1 MKKSLLL
8 CLSLV
13 LVVIMVGC
21 NNSKG
26 GEDALTVF
34 DVNSSKVLITY
45 NNKTTTLTD
54 DKQKEFVS
62 LIKSIYK
69 STDVKD
75 DSTTKYDM
83 KIDFNNGNVVE
94 ISTALFLVSI
104 FVWNKGISNYESA
117 VHKWFLGNGQPF
129 PFSLVVLYKYFIRNL
144 CK

>member
-45 NNKTTTLTD
+45 NNKTTTLSD

-69 STDVKD
+69 GTDVKD
-75 DSTTKYDM
+75 DSITKYDM
-83 KIDFNNGNVVE
+83 KIDFNNGNMGEVSTGKKVFKFQNDVKK
-94 ISTALFLVSI
+94 ISDENL
-104 FVWNKGISNYESA
+104 NKLLEY
-117 VHKWFLGNGQPF
+117 VK
-129 PFSLVVLYKYFIRNL
+129 
-144 CK
+144 

>member
-26 GEDALTVF
+26 GEDALNVF

-45 NNKTTTLTD
+45 NNKTTTLSD

-69 STDVKD
+69 GTDVKD
-75 DSTTKYDM
+75 DGTTKYDM

-94 ISTALFLVSI
+94 ISTGKKVFKFQNDVKKISDENL
-104 FVWNKGISNYESA
+104 NKLLEY
-117 VHKWFLGNGQPF
+117 VK
-129 PFSLVVLYKYFIRNL
+129 
-144 CK
+144 

>member
-45 NNKTTTLTD
+45 NKKTTTLSD
-54 DKQKEFVS
+54 NKQKEFVS

-69 STDVKD
+69 GNDVKD

-83 KIDFNNGNVVE
+83 KIDFNNGNVGE
-94 ISTALFLVSI
+94 ISTGKKVFKFQNDVKKISDENL
-104 FVWNKGISNYESA
+104 NKLLEY
-117 VHKWFLGNGQPF
+117 VK
-129 PFSLVVLYKYFIRNL
+129 
-144 CK
+144 

>member
-34 DVNSSKVLITY
+34 DVNSSKVQITY
-45 NNKTTTLTD
+45 NNKTSTLTD
-54 DKQKEFVS
+54 NKQKEFVS

-69 STDVKD
+69 GTDVKD

-83 KIDFNNGNVVE
+83 KIDFNNGNMGEVSTGKKVFKFQNDVKK
-94 ISTALFLVSI
+94 ISDENL
-104 FVWNKGISNYESA
+104 N
-117 VHKWFLGNGQPF
+117 
-129 PFSLVVLYKYFIRNL
+129 SLLEYVK
-144 CK
+144 

>member
-21 NNSKG
+21 NNTKG

-34 DVNSSKVLITY
+34 DVNSSKVQITY

-54 DKQKEFVS
+54 NKQKEFVS

-69 STDVKD
+69 GTDVKD

-83 KIDFNNGNVVE
+83 KIDFNNGNVGE
-94 ISTALFLVSI
+94 ISTDKKVFKFQNDVKKISDENLNSLLE
-104 FVWNKGISNYESA
+104 FVK
-117 VHKWFLGNGQPF
+117 
-129 PFSLVVLYKYFIRNL
+129 
-144 CK
+144 

>member
-26 GEDALTVF
+26 GEDTLTVF
-34 DVNSSKVLITY
+34 DVNSSKVQITY

-54 DKQKEFVS
+54 NKQKEFVS

-69 STDVKD
+69 GTDVKD

-83 KIDFNNGNVVE
+83 KIDFNNGNMGEVSTGKKVFKFQNDVKK
-94 ISTALFLVSI
+94 ISDENL
-104 FVWNKGISNYESA
+104 NKLLEY
-117 VHKWFLGNGQPF
+117 VK
-129 PFSLVVLYKYFIRNL
+129 
-144 CK
+144 

>member
-34 DVNSSKVLITY
+34 DVNSSKVQITY
-45 NNKTTTLTD
+45 NNKTTTLSD

-69 STDVKD
+69 GTDVKD

-83 KIDFNNGNVVE
+83 KINFNNGNMGEVSTGKKVFKFQNDVKK
-94 ISTALFLVSI
+94 ISDENL
-104 FVWNKGISNYESA
+104 NKLLEY
-117 VHKWFLGNGQPF
+117 VK
-129 PFSLVVLYKYFIRNL
+129 
-144 CK
+144 

>member
-34 DVNSSKVLITY
+34 DVNSSKVQITY
-45 NNKTTTLTD
+45 NNKTATLSD

-69 STDVKD
+69 GTDVKD

-83 KIDFNNGNVVE
+83 KIDFNNGNMGEVSTGKKVFKFQNDVKK
-94 ISTALFLVSI
+94 ISDENL
-104 FVWNKGISNYESA
+104 NKLLEY
-117 VHKWFLGNGQPF
+117 VK
-129 PFSLVVLYKYFIRNL
+129 
-144 CK
+144 

>member
-54 DKQKEFVS
+54 NKQKEFVS

-69 STDVKD
+69 GTDVKD

-83 KIDFNNGNVVE
+83 KIDFNNGNIGE
-94 ISTALFLVSI
+94 ISTHKKVFKFQNDVKKISDENL
-104 FVWNKGISNYESA
+104 NKLLEY
-117 VHKWFLGNGQPF
+117 VK
-129 PFSLVVLYKYFIRNL
+129 
-144 CK
+144 

>member
-1 MKKSLLL
+1 MQKSLLL
-8 CLSLV
+8 CISLV

-26 GEDALTVF
+26 GEEALNAF

-104 FVWNKGISNYESA
+104 FVWNKGISNYESTGSEMVFREWA
-117 VHKWFLGNGQPF
+117 TIPFLY
-129 PFSLVVLYKYFIRNL
+129 SYIT
-144 CK
+144 

>member
-1 MKKSLLL
+1 MKKSLL

-26 GEDALTVF
+26 GEDTLTVF
-34 DVNSSKVLITY
+34 DVNSSKVQITY
-45 NNKTTTLTD
+45 NNKTTTLSD

-69 STDVKD
+69 GTDVKD

-83 KIDFNNGNVVE
+83 KIDFNNGNVGE
-94 ISTALFLVSI
+94 ISTGKKVFKFQNDVKKISDENL
-104 FVWNKGISNYESA
+104 NKLLEY
-117 VHKWFLGNGQPF
+117 VK
-129 PFSLVVLYKYFIRNL
+129 
-144 CK
+144 

>member
-21 NNSKG
+21 NNTKG
-26 GEDALTVF
+26 GEDTLTVF
-34 DVNSSKVLITY
+34 DVNSSKVLIAY

-54 DKQKEFVS
+54 NKQKEFVS

-69 STDVKD
+69 GTDVKD

-83 KIDFNNGNVVE
+83 KIDFNNGNMGEVSTGKKVFKFQNDVKK
-94 ISTALFLVSI
+94 ISDENL
-104 FVWNKGISNYESA
+104 NKLLEY
-117 VHKWFLGNGQPF
+117 VK
-129 PFSLVVLYKYFIRNL
+129 
-144 CK
+144 

>member
-21 NNSKG
+21 NNTKG

-45 NNKTTTLTD
+45 NNKTTTLSD

-69 STDVKD
+69 GTDVKD
-75 DSTTKYDM
+75 DSTTKYNM
-83 KIDFNNGNVVE
+83 KIDFNNGNVGEVSTGKKVFKFQNDVKK
-94 ISTALFLVSI
+94 ISDENL
-104 FVWNKGISNYESA
+104 NKLLEY
-117 VHKWFLGNGQPF
+117 VK
-129 PFSLVVLYKYFIRNL
+129 
-144 CK
+144 

>member
-34 DVNSSKVLITY
+34 DVNSSKVQITY

-54 DKQKEFVS
+54 NKQKEFVS

-69 STDVKD
+69 GTDVKD

-83 KIDFNNGNVVE
+83 KIDFNNGNVGE
-94 ISTALFLVSI
+94 ISTDKKVFKFQNDVKKISDENLNKLLE
-104 FVWNKGISNYESA
+104 FVK
-117 VHKWFLGNGQPF
+117 
-129 PFSLVVLYKYFIRNL
+129 
-144 CK
+144 

>member
-21 NNSKG
+21 NNTKG

-69 STDVKD
+69 DTDVKD
-75 DSTTKYDM
+75 DSNAQYNM
-83 KIDFNNGNVVE
+83 KIDFNNGNMGEVSTGKKVFKFQNDVKK
-94 ISTALFLVSI
+94 ISDENL
-104 FVWNKGISNYESA
+104 NKLLEY
-117 VHKWFLGNGQPF
+117 VK
-129 PFSLVVLYKYFIRNL
+129 
-144 CK
+144 

>member
-1 MKKSLLL
+1 MKKVYYYEESLLL
-8 CLSLV
+8 CISLV

-26 GEDALTVF
+26 GEEALNVF

-117 VHKWFLGNGQPF
+117 G
-129 PFSLVVLYKYFIRNL
+129 S
-144 CK
+144 

>member
-13 LVVIMVGC
+13 LVVIMAGC

-26 GEDALTVF
+26 GEDTLTVF
-34 DVNSSKVLITY
+34 DVNSSKVQITY
-45 NNKTTTLTD
+45 NNKTTTLLD

-69 STDVKD
+69 GTDVKD

-83 KIDFNNGNVVE
+83 KIDFNNGNVGE
-94 ISTALFLVSI
+94 ISTDKKVFKFQNDVKKISDENLNSLLE
-104 FVWNKGISNYESA
+104 FVK
-117 VHKWFLGNGQPF
+117 
-129 PFSLVVLYKYFIRNL
+129 
-144 CK
+144 

>member
-54 DKQKEFVS
+54 NKQKEFVS

-69 STDVKD
+69 GTDVKD

-83 KIDFNNGNVVE
+83 KIDFKNGNVGEVSTGKKVFKFQNDVKK
-94 ISTALFLVSI
+94 ISDENLNSLLE
-104 FVWNKGISNYESA
+104 FVK
-117 VHKWFLGNGQPF
+117 
-129 PFSLVVLYKYFIRNL
+129 
-144 CK
+144 

>member
-45 NNKTTTLTD
+45 NNKTTTLSD
-54 DKQKEFVS
+54 NKQKEFVS

-69 STDVKD
+69 GTDVKD

-83 KIDFNNGNVVE
+83 KIDFNNGNMGE
-94 ISTALFLVSI
+94 ISTDKKVFKFQNDVKKISDENL
-104 FVWNKGISNYESA
+104 NKLLEY
-117 VHKWFLGNGQPF
+117 VK
-129 PFSLVVLYKYFIRNL
+129 
-144 CK
+144 

>member
-34 DVNSSKVLITY
+34 DVNSSKVQITY
-45 NNKTTTLTD
+45 NNKTTTLSD

-69 STDVKD
+69 GTDVKD

-83 KIDFNNGNVVE
+83 KIDFNNGNVGEVSTGKKVFKFQNDVKK
-94 ISTALFLVSI
+94 ISDENL
-104 FVWNKGISNYESA
+104 NKLLEY
-117 VHKWFLGNGQPF
+117 VK
-129 PFSLVVLYKYFIRNL
+129 
-144 CK
+144 

>member
-1 MKKSLLL
+1 MKESLLL

-26 GEDALTVF
+26 GEDTLTVF

-45 NNKTTTLTD
+45 NNKTTTLSD
-54 DKQKEFVS
+54 NKQKEFVS

-69 STDVKD
+69 GTDVKD

-83 KIDFNNGNVVE
+83 KIDFNNGNMGEVSTGKKVFKFQNE
-94 ISTALFLVSI
+94 VKKISDENLNSLLE
-104 FVWNKGISNYESA
+104 FVK
-117 VHKWFLGNGQPF
+117 
-129 PFSLVVLYKYFIRNL
+129 
-144 CK
+144 

>member
-21 NNSKG
+21 NNPKG
-26 GEDALTVF
+26 GEDTLTVF
-34 DVNSSKVLITY
+34 DVNSSKVQITY
-45 NNKTTTLTD
+45 NNKTTTLSD

-69 STDVKD
+69 GTDVKD

-83 KIDFNNGNVVE
+83 KIDFNNGNMGE
-94 ISTALFLVSI
+94 ISTGKKVFKFQNDVKKISDENL
-104 FVWNKGISNYESA
+104 NKLLEY
-117 VHKWFLGNGQPF
+117 VK
-129 PFSLVVLYKYFIRNL
+129 
-144 CK
+144 

>member
-21 NNSKG
+21 NNTKG

-34 DVNSSKVLITY
+34 DVSSSKVQITY
-45 NNKTTTLTD
+45 NNKTTTLSD

-69 STDVKD
+69 GTDVKD

-83 KIDFNNGNVVE
+83 KIDFNNGNMGEVSTGKKFFKFQNDVKK
-94 ISTALFLVSI
+94 ISDENL
-104 FVWNKGISNYESA
+104 NKLLEY
-117 VHKWFLGNGQPF
+117 VK
-129 PFSLVVLYKYFIRNL
+129 
-144 CK
+144 

>member
-54 DKQKEFVS
+54 NKQKEFVS

-69 STDVKD
+69 GTDVKD

-83 KIDFNNGNVVE
+83 KIDFNNGNVGE
-94 ISTALFLVSI
+94 ISTDKKVFKFQNDVKKISDENLNSLLE
-104 FVWNKGISNYESA
+104 FVK
-117 VHKWFLGNGQPF
+117 
-129 PFSLVVLYKYFIRNL
+129 
-144 CK
+144 

>member
-26 GEDALTVF
+26 GEDTLTVF
-34 DVNSSKVLITY
+34 DVNSSKVQITY

-54 DKQKEFVS
+54 NKQKEFVS

-69 STDVKD
+69 GTDVKD

-83 KIDFNNGNVVE
+83 KIDFNNGNVGEVSTGKKVFKFQNDVKK
-94 ISTALFLVSI
+94 ISDENL
-104 FVWNKGISNYESA
+104 NKLLEY
-117 VHKWFLGNGQPF
+117 VK
-129 PFSLVVLYKYFIRNL
+129 
-144 CK
+144 

>member
-26 GEDALTVF
+26 GEDTLTVF
-34 DVNSSKVLITY
+34 DVNSSKVQITY

-54 DKQKEFVS
+54 NKQKEFVS

-83 KIDFNNGNVVE
+83 KIDFNNGNMGEVSTGKKVFKFQNDVKK
-94 ISTALFLVSI
+94 ISDENL
-104 FVWNKGISNYESA
+104 N
-117 VHKWFLGNGQPF
+117 
-129 PFSLVVLYKYFIRNL
+129 SLLEYVK
-144 CK
+144 

>member
-13 LVVIMVGC
+13 LAVIMVGC

-45 NNKTTTLTD
+45 NNKTTTLSD

-69 STDVKD
+69 DTDVKD

-104 FVWNKGISNYESA
+104 FV
-117 VHKWFLGNGQPF
+117 
-129 PFSLVVLYKYFIRNL
+129 
-144 CK
+144 

>member
-45 NNKTTTLTD
+45 NKKTTTLSD

-69 STDVKD
+69 GNDVKD

-83 KIDFNNGNVVE
+83 KIDFNNGNMGEV
-94 ISTALFLVSI
+94 STGKKVFKFQNDVKKINDENLNSLLE
-104 FVWNKGISNYESA
+104 FVK
-117 VHKWFLGNGQPF
+117 
-129 PFSLVVLYKYFIRNL
+129 
-144 CK
+144 

>member
-26 GEDALTVF
+26 GEDTLTVF

-54 DKQKEFVS
+54 NKQKEFVS

-69 STDVKD
+69 GTDVKD

-83 KIDFNNGNVVE
+83 KIDFNNGNMGEVSTDKKVFKFQNDVKK
-94 ISTALFLVSI
+94 ISDENLNSLLE
-104 FVWNKGISNYESA
+104 FVK
-117 VHKWFLGNGQPF
+117 
-129 PFSLVVLYKYFIRNL
+129 
-144 CK
+144 

>member
-34 DVNSSKVLITY
+34 DVNSSKVQITY

-54 DKQKEFVS
+54 NKQKEFVS

-69 STDVKD
+69 GTDVKD

-83 KIDFNNGNVVE
+83 KIDFNNGNVGE
-94 ISTALFLVSI
+94 ISTGKKVFKFQNDVKKISDENLNSLLE
-104 FVWNKGISNYESA
+104 FVK
-117 VHKWFLGNGQPF
+117 
-129 PFSLVVLYKYFIRNL
+129 
-144 CK
+144 

>member
-1 MKKSLLL
+1 MSSCKLKFILLL
-8 CLSLV
+8 IPLI
-13 LVVIMVGC
+13 VVTFLVGC

-45 NNKTTTLTD
+45 NKTTALSD

-69 STDVKD
+69 DTDVKD

-83 KIDFNNGNVVE
+83 KIDFSNGNVGEVSTDKKVFKFQNNVKK
-94 ISTALFLVSI
+94 ISDEDL
-104 FVWNKGISNYESA
+104 N
-117 VHKWFLGNGQPF
+117 
-129 PFSLVVLYKYFIRNL
+129 SLLEYVK
-144 CK
+144 